1 MGLFIF
7 IYGTMVFGIVSLA
20 VGLIGWG
27 IVNERRDRTRFHH
40 GREVFGDRAAY
51 METTSRGTIDARAT
65 RSRRGPSTRRDAIA
79 GG

>member
-40 GREVFGDRAAY
+40 GREVLGDRAAY
-51 METTSRGTIDARAT
+51 METTSRD
-65 RSRRGPSTRRDAIA
+65 D
-79 GG
+79 